1 MPINKVGNR
10 VVWDMT
16 AGRAEKVVASM
27 EGRGLAPVEVAKLK
41 AAAAEIRAEEKK

>member
-1 MPINKVGNR
+1 
-10 VVWDMT
+10 
-16 AGRAEKVVASM
+16 M